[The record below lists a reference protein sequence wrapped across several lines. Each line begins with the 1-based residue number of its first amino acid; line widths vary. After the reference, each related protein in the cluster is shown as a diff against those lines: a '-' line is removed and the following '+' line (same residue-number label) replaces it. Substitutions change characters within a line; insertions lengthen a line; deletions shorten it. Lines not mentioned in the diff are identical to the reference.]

1 MAATMAV
8 IGALDGVLAVLV
20 MTATQRMPPAHLL
33 ARAQALISLVT
44 FAMFPLSV
52 TAAGLV
58 LHRWSPA
65 AMFHLTGLGFALVA
79 LTGLASRSLRRL

>member
-1 MAATMAV
+1 M
-8 IGALDGVLAVLV
+8 
-20 MTATQRMPPAHLL
+20 
-33 ARAQALISLVT
+33 T

-52 TAAGLV
+52 TVAGLV

-65 AMFHLTGLGFALVA
+65 AMFHLTGLGFAAVA